1 MSCRSRKDRNPNS
14 SSCFRPAV
22 PFFWNST
29 ATPMFR
35 RFSAGSFMQAT
46 GINPSELE
54 SGGSNEDF
62 KKVRDPLDSH
72 SLNVLQD
79 THCMPWSPLP
89 RSSIPAAHPPLLSL
103 TVQALAA
110 VLALSTAA
118 VLGGVA
124 LGGFAGTFLVYIF
137 LLVPVLFLG
146 IGSSSPGLISILVV
160 IVTNLI
166 EVRGLFS
173 QA

>member
-1 MSCRSRKDRNPNS
+1 
-14 SSCFRPAV
+14 
-22 PFFWNST
+22 
-29 ATPMFR
+29 MFR

-62 KKVRDPLDSH
+62 KKVRDPLASH
-72 SLNVLQD
+72 SFNTLPDIV
-79 THCMPWSPLP
+79 CAWSPLVGFAF
-89 RSSIPAAHPPLLSL
+89 SQL
-103 TVQALAA
+103 TPFSFLRTAQALAA

-166 EVRGLFS
+166 EVRYPLRQG
-173 QA
+173 